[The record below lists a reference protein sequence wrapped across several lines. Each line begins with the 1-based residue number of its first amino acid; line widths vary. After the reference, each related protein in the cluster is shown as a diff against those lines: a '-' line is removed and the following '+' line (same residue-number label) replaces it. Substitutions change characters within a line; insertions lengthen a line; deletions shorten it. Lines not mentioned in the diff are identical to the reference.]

1 MPSRHGEQHR
11 THLTCLIVLGI
22 HGYPFLPWQYPPEA
36 TVNPGQGYCTHQSLL
51 FTTWHRPYLLL
62 LEQLLW
68 EEAVNIAGK
77 FSGAAKDKYLAA
89 AQDLRLP

>member
-1 MPSRHGEQHR
+1 MPSRPGEQR
-11 THLTCLIVLGI
+11 WTDLMCLVYLGI
-22 HGYPFLPWQYPPEA
+22 HGYPFIPWQYPPEA
-36 TVNPGQGYCTHQSLL
+36 TVNRDMGYCTHGSVL
-51 FTTWHRPYLLL
+51 FTTWHRPYVLL

-77 FSGAAKDKYLAA
+77 FSGTAKDKYLAA